1 MLTALFILGFLVVL
15 GLLVF
20 VHEAG
25 HFLLAKRAGV
35 RVEEFAFGFPPKIW
49 SRKKGETVYAIGAIP
64 LGGYVKLAGENDSPS
79 SEAAEDPRSFAAKSA
94 GKRALIL
101 AGGVTANLVFAWLL
115 LTIWFASA
123 ALRPP
128 TGVLFVT
135 AVLPD
140 SAAAKAGLQ
149 MGDLIISA
157 DGQSVKDAEA
167 LKAITQAK
175 QDQPLKFVLRRFG
188 KDRTETVTLGQGDAP
203 LGVGIEK
210 LAEGEQPPSM
220 WLSPWYALKAIYA
233 VAYTTIYMLGTIIG
247 GLFIHRQAAAEAAG
261 QVAGPIGIFGMLS
274 QMMSL
279 GVFWTIRFV
288 GLISLALAVFNLL
301 PIPALDGGRLLFVG
315 IEKLFGR
322 SIKRDKI
329 EQWAHAA
336 GFALLLGLIILI
348 SGRDILRLV
357 QGLG

>member
-1 MLTALFILGFLVVL
+1 MLTVLFIVGFLIVL

-25 HFLLAKRAGV
+25 HFLLAKRSGV

-49 SRKKGETVYAIGAIP
+49 SRKKGETTYAIGAIP
-64 LGGYVKLAGENDSPS
+64 LGGYVKLAGESDSPS
-79 SEAAEDPRSFAAKSA
+79 SEAASDPRSFAAKSA
-94 GKRALIL
+94 GKRALII

-115 LTIWFASA
+115 LTVWFASA

-128 TGVLFVT
+128 AGALFVT
-135 AVLPD
+135 AILPD
-140 SAAAKAGLQ
+140 TAAAKAGLQ

-167 LKAITQAK
+167 LRSITKSK
-175 QDQPLKFVLRRFG
+175 QNQSVKFVLRRFG
-188 KDRTETVTLGQGDAP
+188 QDRTETVALGQGDAP

-210 LAEGEQPPSM
+210 LAEGEQPPSV
-220 WLSPWYALKAIYA
+220 WQAPWYALKAIYA
-233 VAYTTIYMLGTIIG
+233 VTYTTLYMLGTIIS

-261 QVAGPIGIFGMLS
+261 QVAGPIGIFGLLS

-288 GLISLALAVFNLL
+288 GLISLALA
-301 PIPALDGGRLLFVG
+301 A
-315 IEKLFGR
+315 
-322 SIKRDKI
+322 
-329 EQWAHAA
+329 
-336 GFALLLGLIILI
+336 
-348 SGRDILRLV
+348 
-357 QGLG
+357 